1 MFLGHDEILKRIK
14 KEDLIEGYLPE
25 SVQGAGVDLR
35 VDKVLEPKG
44 KAKLKISERW
54 LPEVLETGFVLE
66 PGRYYLMVTMEKVNM
81 PEDLVAFMF
90 NRSSLF
96 RCGASLR
103 TAVIDP
109 GYHGELTVGVKNES
123 GCEIELERG
132 ARVLQLVFAV
142 VKGGSKKYDGR
153 YQGGKV
159 I

>member
-14 KEDLIEGYLPE
+14 KENLIEGYLSE

-35 VDKVLEPKG
+35 VDKVLEPTG
-44 KAKLKISERW
+44 KAKLKRSDRM
-54 LPEVLETGFVLE
+54 LPAVLETGFVLE
-66 PGRYYLMVTMEKVNM
+66 PGRYYLITTMEKVNM

-109 GYHGELTVGVKNES
+109 GYHGELTVGVKNE
-123 GCEIELERG
+123 GAYDIELEQG
-132 ARVLQLVFAV
+132 ARVLQLVFAE
-142 VKGGSKKYDGR
+142 VKGDTRKYNGR

-159 I
+159 V